1 MKTFLLFCTILIAS
15 ISCQDT
21 ITVVKGCCEEPGAS
35 VTFGLGRIFVPN
47 VFTPNGDGVNDQLII
62 YGDSVASI
70 GSLKIKNK
78 DKVTVYEKF
87 DFLPNIPFWD
97 GEFAGKIE
105 TGLYSFVLEAEAIDG
120 TVATVKGKVC
130 ICPCI
135 EGIDEDFIPIKGC
148 SFGENCIPP
157 VFDDCDPNE
166 GLPCFEN

>member
-1 MKTFLLFCTILIAS
+1 MKAFLLICTIFLANIG
-15 ISCQDT
+15 CHDT
-21 ITVVKGCCEEPGAS
+21 ISVIKGCCEEPGAS
-35 VTFGLGRIFVPN
+35 DTFGSGKIFVPN
-47 VFTPNGDGVNDQLII
+47 VFTPNNDGINDQLII

-70 GSLKIKNK
+70 RSLKIKNK
-78 DKVTVYEKF
+78 DRVTVYEKL
-87 DFLPNIPFWD
+87 DFLPNTPVWD

-135 EGIDEDFIPIKGC
+135 DGIDEDFIPISGC
-148 SFGENCIPP
+148 NFGNCIPP
-157 VFDDCDPNE
+157 VFDDCNPNE